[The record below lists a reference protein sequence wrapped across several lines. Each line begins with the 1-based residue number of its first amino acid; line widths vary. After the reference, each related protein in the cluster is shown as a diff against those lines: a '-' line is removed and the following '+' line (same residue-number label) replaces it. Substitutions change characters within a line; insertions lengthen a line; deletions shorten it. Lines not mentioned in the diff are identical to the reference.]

1 MRRPQSG
8 HPERAGKPAVEGLSV
23 PEQVLATVP
32 KAAKASRRR
41 PSSGLLLT
49 AAVAIAVLVL
59 VVVVIAKLALGPE
72 TQMNAVSVGVES
84 QAPSARDPK

>member
-8 HPERAGKPAVEGLSV
+8 HPERAGKPAAEGLSV
-23 PEQVLATVP
+23 PEQVVVAVP
-32 KAAKASRRR
+32 KASKVPRRR

-49 AAVAIAVLVL
+49 AAVAIAVVVL
-59 VVVVIAKLALGPE
+59 VVVIAKLALGPE
-72 TQMNAVSVGVES
+72 TQMNAVSAGVES